1 MGILFRPHTSL
12 LTVIPVYWVSSVDCL
27 CCRSLILWVCSVCV
41 CVRVCVCVWGEGG
54 YSSIGQSVTEAH
66 PWSGCHSSSQWDSPM
81 RVTLC
86 VISSHSVQLCR
97 LAEGTRA
104 GGTTGTTQRKNVSGI
119 TRESAENC
127 VCMCVSSI
135 CSGQCEYLS
144 VLCVLVQSCPVTAV
158 PLW

>member
-1 MGILFRPHTSL
+1 MGILSRPHSPL
-12 LTVIPVYWVSSVDCL
+12 LTVIPFHWVSSVDCL
-27 CCRSLILWVCSVCV
+27 RCRSLILWVCS
-41 CVRVCVCVWGEGG
+41 CVWGEGG

-66 PWSGCHSSSQWDSPM
+66 PWSGCHSSSQWDSLM

-97 LAEGTRA
+97 LGEGTRA
-104 GGTTGTTQRKNVSGI
+104 GGTTGPAHRKSVSGI
-119 TRESAENC
+119 TRGSTENC
-127 VCMCVSSI
+127 VCVSSI

-144 VLCVLVQSCPVTAV
+144 TRVLVQSCPVTAV